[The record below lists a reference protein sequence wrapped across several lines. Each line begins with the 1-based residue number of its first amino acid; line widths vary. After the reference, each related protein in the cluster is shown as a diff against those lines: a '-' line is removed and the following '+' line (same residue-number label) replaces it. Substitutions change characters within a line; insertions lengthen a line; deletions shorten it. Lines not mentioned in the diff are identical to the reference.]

1 MIQLLTDFLCG
12 EPGSLCALDLG
23 LGALGNRELKSE
35 LNLIIKPY
43 IKELNKYTAGF
54 TV

>member
-23 LGALGNRELKSE
+23 LGALGNHELKSE
-35 LNLIIKPY
+35 DVLHVDR
-43 IKELNKYTAGF
+43 E
-54 TV
+54 